1 MLTAHPPLSSS
12 YYQTVQQ
19 LLVEFQENNLSLNNQ
34 EQTELIKVLSLGP
47 IDVNACE
54 NWFGQAQIVMVNNKA
69 QIFNLA
75 SDFDYLIIHDLIN
88 ASGAFFSDF
97 ANTENLEKLSPL
109 IDAKKVLNLIEKTL
123 EALKSHLKPY
133 AKIVLFQEKN
143 NSLGH
148 LAIDSLINT
157 ALQNLQLETT
167 MQWGLS
173 GSQADFNHF
182 INQDFFKEKAQDIQS
197 WRLFAYPHQQAAV
210 RQFTQHEASLVLACK
225 THDANAQGM
234 AIADAWLWLSCH
246 ATADTQ
252 NQLNTTQVKF
262 DLIKNQT
269 NGILLSQKWQII
281 KNHLHDHIHIE
292 LTDWAYQF
300 KMPYRAIES
309 DAMQFFDVAT
319 TDNWSAAQLANCVKL
334 FIKNIANLRPDFDLL
349 HHIQG
354 LQVSAEKE
362 CLIDGAIQFYDVN
375 TVGINSEKGLSEH
388 IFSPS
393 VIQNLPALNPID
405 LRIFLIANIV
415 RFISVIPCFAKEVE
429 NRHYTRLQLLENILS
444 YLSIQLIEKDFVQL
458 GWSADQW
465 LGHTLLPHIVVDAQ
479 QKQAQD
485 SIENLEQQLLAVQT
499 QLNLQQQQAQVELSQ
514 ALEAERQKVSLYVSQ
529 TYEATSSWRVT
540 KKLRQLSELAQTL
553 KLKWLQGKGNNL
565 PPEQQVN
572 ELHQATVLPRLDYRF
587 WSEHFDSSLAPNP
600 KGWMALSETTTIYNQ
615 PEPSIALLLIVDQP
629 ATSVFDTIETLKNQ
643 HFQKWI
649 CTIAI
654 DASLS
659 DFNSK
664 LNTQT
669 NSAKHQRTILSIEDF
684 EKFNLLVQLDN
695 RFQLL
700 FLKDLDAN
708 SQQNI
713 PALISHFLKQNSAP
727 YVMSLDAN
735 TRLRPQ
741 ALDLMLAKI
750 DTSTTVQMVYADHD
764 AYLMKGQRAE
774 PNFKP
779 DWNNELFY
787 SSALCE
793 NALHS
798 LSLGCYLMKREI
810 WSLFYQSSTLK
821 MEALGQLQ
829 LSHILTGL
837 ELINSQIPEVL
848 HQSIVHVPKVL
859 SHHQAKHLGLE
870 QRQIVAD
877 LLQEHFQKLN
887 RNAAISLTPMAGK
900 INYPIVLDDSSQL
913 PLVSLIIP
921 TRNNYFLLKQCLD
934 SIIEKTS
941 YKPFEIIVID
951 NGSNDEAT
959 LEYFK
964 EVKNNPLIKVIRD
977 NDVFN
982 YSSLN
987 NHAVELAKG
996 QFIALLNDDIQVIET
1011 NWLHEM
1017 IAYAQQAHVGVVGA
1031 KLYYPNYTIQ
1041 HAGVVL
1047 VGSIARHVHK
1057 GLTASDLG
1065 YCSRAQLAQSYT
1077 AVTAACLVVKQSIYK
1092 QLNGLNSLDLTVGW
1106 NDIDFCLRVK
1116 EAGYENI
1123 WTPHAQLLHHESA
1136 TRGQDISQEK
1146 RARAEKEYRYM
1157 QKRWGQKM
1165 KVDVAYNP
1173 NLTDAYDDFS
1183 YAWPPRGNI

>member
-1 MLTAHPPLSSS
+1 MLTAHPPLSPS

-19 LLVEFQENNLSLNNQ
+19 LLLEFQENNPSLNNQ
-34 EQTELIKVLSLGP
+34 EKTELLKVLSLGP

-69 QIFNLA
+69 QLFNLA
-75 SDFDYLIIHDLIN
+75 NDFDYLIIHDVIVSSRLFL
-88 ASGAFFSDF
+88 AED
-97 ANTENLEKLSPL
+97 ANDLEAQDRPFLMSPNNLLQS
-109 IDAKKVLNLIEKTL
+109 IEKTL
-123 EALKSHLKPY
+123 EPLKHHLKQN
-133 AKIVLFQEKN
+133 AKIILFQEKN
-143 NSLGH
+143 NSLGN
-148 LAIDSLINT
+148 LAIDSIINT
-157 ALQNLQLETT
+157 ALQNLQLQTT

-182 INQDFFKEKAQDIQS
+182 INQDFFKQKAQDINS
-197 WRLFAYPHQQAAV
+197 WRMFAYLHQQAAV

-234 AIADAWLWLSCH
+234 AIADAWLWLS
-246 ATADTQ
+246 TYQTGNPQ
-252 NQLNTTQVKF
+252 NLKCTTQALF
-262 DLIKNQT
+262 DLHQNQT
-269 NGILLSQKWQII
+269 NGILLSQKWKIVKSHQHYQIQVEFPSI
-281 KNHLHDHIHIE
+281 AHKIE
-292 LTDWAYQF
+292 
-300 KMPYRAIES
+300 MPYGAIES
-309 DAMQFFDVAT
+309 IALQFFEIAT
-319 TDNWSAAQLANCVKL
+319 SVNWSAAQLAGCVNE
-334 FIKNIANLRPDFDLL
+334 FIQNIAYLRPDFDLL
-349 HHIQG
+349 MQLKQ
-354 LQVSAEKE
+354 LQSSPELE
-362 CLIDGAIQFYDVN
+362 CLINGAIQFYDVN
-375 TVGINSEKGLSEH
+375 TVGVNSETGLSEH
-388 IFSPS
+388 LFSQS
-393 VIQNLPALNPID
+393 DIQKLPVLNSID
-405 LRIFLIANIV
+405 LRTFLIANIV
-415 RFISVIPCFAKEVE
+415 RFISVVPCFAKEVE

-465 LGHTLLPHIVVDAQ
+465 LGHTPLPHIVVDAQ

-553 KLKWLQGKGNNL
+553 KMKWAKRKAHHLSEVQ
-565 PPEQQVN
+565 PVN
-572 ELHQATVLPRLDYRF
+572 ELQQTTVLPRLDYRF

-664 LNTQT
+664 PNTQT
-669 NSAKHQRTILSIEDF
+669 NSAKYQTTILSIEDF
-684 EKFNLLVQLDN
+684 EKFNLLVQLDT

-700 FLKDLDAN
+700 FLKDLDLSN
-708 SQQNI
+708 RHNL
-713 PALISHFLKQNSAP
+713 PALVRYFLTQTTAP
-727 YVMSLDAN
+727 YVMSFDAT

-750 DTSTTVQMVYADHD
+750 HTSTTVQMVYADHD

-810 WSLFYQSSTLK
+810 WSLFCQSSTLQLR
-821 MEALGQLQ
+821 ATDQLQ
-829 LSHILTGL
+829 LSLILTGL
-837 ELINSQIPEVL
+837 ELINSQNPEML
-848 HQSIVHVPKVL
+848 HQAVVHLPKVL
-859 SHHQAKHLGLE
+859 SHHQAKHLNLE

-887 RNAAISLTPMAGK
+887 RNATISLTQATGK
-900 INYPIVLDDSSQL
+900 INYPIQLDEKEQL
-913 PLVSLIIP
+913 PLVSIIIP
-921 TRNNYFLLKQCLD
+921 TRNNYFLLKQCIE

-941 YKPFEIIVID
+941 YKPYEIIIID
-951 NGSNDEAT
+951 NGSNDETT

-964 EVKNNPLIKVIRD
+964 EVKNNSLIKVIRD
-977 NDVFN
+977 NDIFN

-1047 VGSIARHVHK
+1047 VGSISRHVHK
-1057 GLTASDLG
+1057 GLTPSDIG

-1136 TRGQDISQEK
+1136 TRGQDISPEK

-1165 KVDVAYNP
+1165 NVDVAYNP

>member
-1 MLTAHPPLSSS
+1 MLTAHSPLSPS

-19 LLVEFQENNLSLNNQ
+19 LLLEFQENNPSLNNQ
-34 EQTELIKVLSLGP
+34 EKTDLLKVLSIGP

-69 QIFNLA
+69 QLFNLA

-97 ANTENLEKLSPL
+97 ANDENLEKSSAL
-109 IDAKKVLNLIEKTL
+109 IEPKNVLNLIEKTL
-123 EALKSHLKPY
+123 ASLQKHLKQN
-133 AKIVLFQEKN
+133 AVIILFQEKN
-143 NSLGH
+143 NSLGS
-148 LAIDSLINT
+148 LAINSLIHT
-157 ALQNLQLETT
+157 ALQNLHLQTT
-167 MQWGLS
+167 LLWGLS
-173 GSQADFNHF
+173 HSKADFNHF
-182 INQDFFKEKAQDIQS
+182 IHQDFFKQKAQDIQS
-197 WRLFAYPHQQAAV
+197 WRLFAYPYQQAAV
-210 RQFTQHEASLVLACK
+210 RQFTQHEAGLVLACK

-234 AIADAWLWLSCH
+234 AIADAWLWLSCN

-281 KNHLHDHIHIE
+281 KNHLHDQIHIE
-292 LTDWAYQF
+292 FPDWAYQF

-309 DAMQFFDVAT
+309 NAMQFFDIAT
-319 TDNWSAAQLANCVKL
+319 TDNWSAAQLANCVQS
-334 FIKNIANLRPDFDLL
+334 FIKNIAHLRPDFNLL
-349 HHIQG
+349 HHIQD
-354 LQVSAEKE
+354 LQLLAEKE

-375 TVGINSEKGLSEH
+375 TVGINSETGLSEH
-388 IFSPS
+388 LFSQS
-393 VIQNLPALNPID
+393 DIQKLPVLNFID
-405 LRIFLIANIV
+405 LRTFLIANIV
-415 RFISVIPCFAKEVE
+415 RFMSVVPCFAKEVE

-458 GWSADQW
+458 GWSAEQW
-465 LGHTLLPHIVVDAQ
+465 HGHTLLPHIVVDAQ

-553 KLKWLQGKGNNL
+553 KMKWAKRKAHHLSEVQL
-565 PPEQQVN
+565 VN
-572 ELHQATVLPRLDYRF
+572 ELQQTTVLPRLDYRF

-615 PEPSIALLLIVDQP
+615 PEPSIALLLIFDKY

-643 HFQKWI
+643 HFQKWT

-664 LNTQT
+664 PNTQT
-669 NSAKHQRTILSIEDF
+669 NSTKHQRTILSIEDF

-727 YVMSLDAN
+727 YLMSLDAN

-750 DTSTTVQMVYADHD
+750 HTSTTVQMVYADHD
-764 AYLMKGQRAE
+764 AYLMTGQRAE

-779 DWNNELFY
+779 DWNSELFY

-798 LSLGCYLMKREI
+798 LSVGCYLMKREI
-810 WSLFYQSSTLK
+810 WSLFCQSSTLQINSTD
-821 MEALGQLQ
+821 QLQ
-829 LSHILTGL
+829 LSLILTGL
-837 ELINSQIPEVL
+837 ELINSQNPEML
-848 HQSIVHVPKVL
+848 HQAVVHLPKVL
-859 SHHQAKHLGLE
+859 SHHQAKHLSLE

-877 LLQEHFQKLN
+877 LLQEHFLKLN
-887 RNAAISLTPMAGK
+887 RNATISLTQATGK
-900 INYPIVLDDSSQL
+900 INYPIQLDEKGQL
-913 PLVSLIIP
+913 ALVSIIIP

-941 YKPFEIIVID
+941 YKPYEIIVID

-987 NHAVELAKG
+987 NHAVKLAKG

-1047 VGSIARHVHK
+1047 VGSISRHIHK
-1057 GLTASDLG
+1057 GLAASDLG

-1077 AVTAACLVVKQSIYK
+1077 AVTAACLVVKQSIYQ

-1136 TRGQDISQEK
+1136 TRGQDISPEK
-1146 RARAEKEYRYM
+1146 RARAEKEFRYM

-1165 KVDVAYNP
+1165 NVDVAYNP
-1173 NLTDAYDDFS
+1173 NLSDAYDDFS

>member
-1 MLTAHPPLSSS
+1 MLTVHPPLSPS

-19 LLVEFQENNLSLNNQ
+19 LLVEIQENNPSLNNQ
-34 EQTELIKVLSLGP
+34 EKTELLKVLSLGP

-69 QIFNLA
+69 QLFNLA
-75 SDFDYLIIHDLIN
+75 NDFDYLIIHDVIVSSRLFL
-88 ASGAFFSDF
+88 AED
-97 ANTENLEKLSPL
+97 ANDLEVQDRPFLMSPDNLLQS
-109 IDAKKVLNLIEKTL
+109 IEKTL
-123 EALKSHLKPY
+123 EPIKHHLKQN
-133 AKIVLFQEKN
+133 AKIILLQEKN
-143 NSLGH
+143 NSLGN
-148 LAIDSLINT
+148 LAIDSIINT
-157 ALQNLQLETT
+157 ALQKLQLETT

-173 GSQADFNHF
+173 GSQAHLNHF
-182 INQDFFKEKAQDIQS
+182 IHQDFFKQKAQDINS
-197 WRLFAYPHQQAAV
+197 WRMFAYPHQQAAV

-234 AIADAWLWLSCH
+234 AIADAWLWLS
-246 ATADTQ
+246 TYQTGNPQ
-252 NQLNTTQVKF
+252 NLKCTTQAFF
-262 DLIKNQT
+262 DLHKNQI
-269 NGILLSQKWQII
+269 NGILLSQKWQIVKSHQHYQI
-281 KNHLHDHIHIE
+281 KIE
-292 LTDWAYQF
+292 FPSIAHKIEMHYG
-300 KMPYRAIES
+300 AIES
-309 DAMQFFDVAT
+309 IALQFFEIAT
-319 TDNWSAAQLANCVKL
+319 SDNWSVAQLANCVNE
-334 FIKNIANLRPDFDLL
+334 FIQKIAYLRPDFDLL
-349 HHIQG
+349 MQLKQ
-354 LQVSAEKE
+354 LQSSPELE
-362 CLIDGAIQFYDVN
+362 CLINGAIQFYDVN
-375 TVGINSEKGLSEH
+375 TVGVNSETYQTEH
-388 IFSPS
+388 LFSDS
-393 VIQNLPALNPID
+393 AIQNLPAINPID
-405 LRIFLIANIV
+405 LRTFLIANIV
-415 RFISVIPCFAKEVE
+415 RFISVVPCFAKEVE

-465 LGHTLLPHIVVDAQ
+465 HGHTPLPHIVVDSQ

-485 SIENLEQQLLAVQT
+485 TIEHLEQQLAEVRT
-499 QLNLQQQQAQVELSQ
+499 QLNIHEQQSQINLSH
-514 ALEAERQKVSLYVSQ
+514 ALDVERQKISQRYEQSASWKVSKPLRAIN
-529 TYEATSSWRVT
+529 E
-540 KKLRQLSELAQTL
+540 KLQVL
-553 KLKWLQGKGNNL
+553 KLQLKNIKLKNPVISGNSL
-565 PPEQQVN
+565 VEPSIE
-572 ELHQATVLPRLDYRF
+572 PRLNYRF

-600 KGWMALSETTTIYNQ
+600 KGWMALSEATTTTNQ
-615 PEPSIALLLIVDQP
+615 PEPSIALLLIFDKY

-643 HFQKWI
+643 HFQKWT

-664 LNTQT
+664 PNTQT
-669 NSAKHQRTILSIEDF
+669 NSAKYQTTILSIEDF

-750 DTSTTVQMVYADHD
+750 HTSTTVQMVYADHD
-764 AYLMKGQRAE
+764 AYLMMGQRAE

-779 DWNNELFY
+779 DWNSELFY

-810 WSLFYQSSTLK
+810 WSLFCQSSTLQLR
-821 MEALGQLQ
+821 ATDQLQ
-829 LSHILTGL
+829 LSLILTGL
-837 ELINSQIPEVL
+837 ELINSQNPEML
-848 HQSIVHVPKVL
+848 HQAVVHLPKVL
-859 SHHQAKHLGLE
+859 SHHQAKHLSLE

-887 RNAAISLTPMAGK
+887 RNAAISLTPVAGK

-913 PLVSLIIP
+913 PLVSIIIP

-941 YKPFEIIVID
+941 YKPYEIIVID

-1047 VGSIARHVHK
+1047 VGSISRHIHK
-1057 GLTASDLG
+1057 GLATSDLG

-1136 TRGQDISQEK
+1136 TRGQDISPEK

-1165 KVDVAYNP
+1165 NVDVAYNP